1 MFRNKL
7 IVNAFNSSVKGSQI
21 IDEGSG
27 GRASRVGFLV
37 AVKAH
42 VVLLY
47 TRIINTRNEVGR
59 YPASFL

>member
-7 IVNAFNSSVKGSQI
+7 IVNVLNSSVKGSQI

-37 AVKAH
+37 TVMAH
-42 VVLLY
+42 IVLLY
-47 TRIINTRNEVGR
+47 TRIINTRNEVGW
-59 YPASFL
+59 YPASLL